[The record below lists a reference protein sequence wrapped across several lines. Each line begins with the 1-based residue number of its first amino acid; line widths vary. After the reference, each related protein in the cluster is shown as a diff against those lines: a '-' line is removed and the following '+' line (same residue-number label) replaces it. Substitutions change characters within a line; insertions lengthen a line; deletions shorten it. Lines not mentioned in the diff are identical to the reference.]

1 MKKFAKVSLYLGL
14 LLAVL
19 LIAAVV
25 SIFLFKDRI
34 VQEFV
39 KEANKNLNTPVKIGK
54 IEISAWGDFP
64 NLSIVFTDIY
74 VEDSHPEDY
83 PLLAARRISFLMNP
97 LDVWRGKYAI
107 RGLQVSDS
115 EANLKINAQ
124 GKNNFTIVKAGDSKG
139 SSISFDLKNVKL
151 SRTSF
156 NYNNDQTHQHHVLSS
171 ESLIASI
178 SAKSDIY

>member
-74 VEDSHPEDY
+74 VEDSHP
-83 PLLAARRISFLMNP
+83 
-97 LDVWRGKYAI
+97 
-107 RGLQVSDS
+107 
-115 EANLKINAQ
+115 
-124 GKNNFTIVKAGDSKG
+124 
-139 SSISFDLKNVKL
+139 
-151 SRTSF
+151 
-156 NYNNDQTHQHHVLSS
+156 
-171 ESLIASI
+171 
-178 SAKSDIY
+178 